1 MIRCYAN
8 LADLEADLTARAAR
22 VAVVRERVD
31 PRGMTRPKRDPV
43 ERAFLLAHGL
53 PLYAEECDVAAPDG
67 VERESSTR

>member
-1 MIRCYAN
+1 MAP
-8 LADLEADLTARAAR
+8 RAAR

-53 PLYAEECDVAAPDG
+53 PLYAEEGHVAAPDG
-67 VERESSTR
+67 VERESTR